1 MSGNEEALQ
10 HVERRWTAAQVQRA
24 ELWML
29 IYSSAAII
37 LLVLVGGLIGLVC
50 ALAYPPNHKWLD
62 STEAM
67 FTSLTAH
74 YVEARQTDRLPVFT
88 VYSNTNYVNFGKL
101 CVSVESMRVEL
112 CRMIATGP
120 VIIEMTDAR
129 EDARDGGT
137 LAVAMFYSDRANC
150 GDDISRVCPPSIA
163 DTITEEYIRRN
174 HLAMLQNIE
183 QT

>member
-1 MSGNEEALQ
+1 MSGNEAALER
-10 HVERRWTAAQVQRA
+10 VEGRWTAAQVQRA
-24 ELWML
+24 EMWML
-29 IYSSAAII
+29 IYSTAAIV
-37 LLVLVGGLIGLVC
+37 LLVIVASLIGLVC
-50 ALAYPPNHKWLD
+50 ALAYPPTHTCLD

-88 VYSNTNYVNFGKL
+88 VYSNTNYANFGKL

-112 CRMIATGP
+112 CRLITTGP

-129 EDARDGGT
+129 EDARDVGT
-137 LAVAMFYSDRANC
+137 LAVAMFYSDRTYC
-150 GDDISRVCPPSIA
+150 GDDISHVCPPSIA
-163 DTITEEYIRRN
+163 DTIPEEYIRRN

-183 QT
+183 HT